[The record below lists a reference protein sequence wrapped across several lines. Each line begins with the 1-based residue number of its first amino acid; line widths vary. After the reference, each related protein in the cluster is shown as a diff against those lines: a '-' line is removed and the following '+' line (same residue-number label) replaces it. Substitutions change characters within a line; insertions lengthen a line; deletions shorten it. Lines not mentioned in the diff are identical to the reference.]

1 MWQDYWRRL
10 VVFPSQTYDAPSG
23 AVGRRFTEMLAEML
37 VGIKARKLNAEGFV
51 VFQIVVLQR
60 SREVEK
66 AKDVRSDSLGA

>member
-1 MWQDYWRRL
+1 
-10 VVFPSQTYDAPSG
+10 
-23 AVGRRFTEMLAEML
+23 MLAEML